1 MSEPG
6 DKTLTHL
13 LDAIDHAAE
22 GSVVSVRDILVA
34 IGDRSIMPLVLA
46 VSILIVSPL
55 SGIPSVPTMS
65 SMILL
70 VLMGQAFG
78 KRRHLWLPEILLRRE
93 LAAHRV
99 KTATGWLR
107 RPCAWLDAHSRPR
120 LRVLT
125 SGVLRPLTLAVCM
138 LTAATFPF
146 LEILPFVSSFCA
158 GAIAMIAFGVITR
171 DGLWVLAGYVQ
182 VAALACVAVW
192 IWPS

>member
-1 MSEPG
+1 MSKFD

-13 LDAIDHAAE
+13 LDAIDEAAD
-22 GSVVSVRDILVA
+22 GTVVCVREILAA
-34 IGDRSIMPLVLA
+34 IGDRSIMPVVLA
-46 VSILIVSPL
+46 ISILIVSPL
-55 SGIPSVPTMS
+55 SGIPTVPTLS
-65 SMILL
+65 SVILL
-70 VLMGQAFG
+70 ILMGQAFG
-78 KRRHLWLPEILLRRE
+78 QRRHLWLPEILLRRE
-93 LAAHRV
+93 LASARV
-99 KTATGWLR
+99 QTATGWLR

-125 SGVLRPLTLAVCM
+125 SGVLRPLTLVVCM

-182 VAALACVAVW
+182 VAVLAGLAVW
-192 IWPS
+192 AWPG

>member
-1 MSEPG
+1 MPSFD

-13 LDAIDHAAE
+13 LDAIDNAAD
-22 GSVVSVRDILVA
+22 GTVVSVREILGA

-55 SGIPSVPTMS
+55 SGIPTVPTLS
-65 SMILL
+65 SVILL

-78 KRRHLWLPEILLRRE
+78 RRRHLWLPDFLLRRE
-93 LAAHRV
+93 LLAPRV

-107 RPCAWLDAHSRPR
+107 RPCAWLDAHARPR

-125 SGVLRPLTLAVCM
+125 SGVLRPLTLVVCM
-138 LTAATFPF
+138 ATAATLPF
-146 LEILPFVSSFCA
+146 FEILPFVSSFSA

-182 VAALACVAVW
+182 VAVLAGLAVW
-192 IWPS
+192 VWPG

>member
-1 MSEPG
+1 MPSFD

-13 LDAIDHAAE
+13 LDAIDNAAD
-22 GSVVSVRDILVA
+22 GTVVSVREILGA

-55 SGIPSVPTMS
+55 SGIPTVPTLS
-65 SMILL
+65 SVILL

-78 KRRHLWLPEILLRRE
+78 RRRHLWLPDFLLRRE
-93 LAAHRV
+93 LLAPRV

-107 RPCAWLDAHSRPR
+107 RPCAWLDAHARPR

-125 SGVLRPLTLAVCM
+125 SGVLRPLTLVVCM
-138 LTAATFPF
+138 VTAATLPF
-146 LEILPFVSSFCA
+146 FEILPFVSSFSA

-182 VAALACVAVW
+182 VAVLAGLAVW
-192 IWPS
+192 VWPG